1 MIKKTT
7 ALSAFEVLTSSPI
20 IPVIAIKQLKD
31 AVPLASALVSAGVRV
46 LEITLRTECG
56 LEAIR
61 MVKEQ
66 VPNAIVG
73 AGTVANATQY
83 AQAIES
89 GAEFI
94 ISPGL
99 TESLLQKSTEYA
111 VPFIPGIATPSELML
126 ASQYGLSYLKFF
138 PAEIN
143 GGIKALQ
150 AFSGPFP
157 EIKFCPTGGINEKN
171 YQDYLALKNVLCVG
185 GTWFVPNEAI
195 EQGDFERIAMLAES
209 AINSLAKKS

>member
-1 MIKKTT
+1 MKKTT
-7 ALSAFEVLTSSPI
+7 ALSAFEVLTASPI

-31 AVPLASALVSAGVRV
+31 AVPLASALVNAGVRV
-46 LEITLRTECG
+46 LEITLRTEYG

-73 AGTVANATQY
+73 AGTVVNATQY
-83 AQAIES
+83 AQAVES

-143 GGIKALQ
+143 GGTKALQ
-150 AFSGPFP
+150 AFFGPFP

-171 YQDYLALKNVLCVG
+171 YPDYLALENVLCVG
-185 GTWFVPNEAI
+185 GTWFVPSEAI
-195 EQGDFERIAMLAES
+195 KQGDFERIAMLAKS
-209 AINSLAKKS
+209 AINNLAKKS